1 MRYFFELLGRHGVVV
16 AFFWLA
22 LLEVMVFG
30 NLTKFSGFYLD
41 DWSML
46 KIFHFGPS
54 DFIDMTKNYLL
65 TWSLITL
72 RPVQAPFHAA
82 LYSAFGL
89 HPFGY
94 HFVMAAMDIVS
105 AQFFYLIV
113 VAVFKRKD
121 VAMIAASLALV
132 DPRHDTTHNWVLCS
146 SVALSQ
152 ILTMFSIWLAVIGV
166 QRNSKSLKLWSLVPY
181 ALMVWNYE
189 MFLPIAV
196 LNAFVLGQSEKSS
209 KFFRRFIVWGLYYSI
224 PVVLLL
230 AFHKFWLPLLIKPT
244 IHEVVFDLKQIFFT
258 IYDGFMLQ
266 LGPATISYFIEQ
278 LTLNWSDLPTRIH
291 VLSCAAILAL
301 VLLLVRFSGDRAE
314 LPTKPLFHI
323 CFAGLA
329 VIFLSYVIFGLNK
342 EYQPALASIYNRVN
356 TGGTWGGALIVAAV
370 LVASIQHIGC
380 TRALREVLL
389 ALAFASGL
397 IFYAGVDWCFER
409 PWIVSWQTQ
418 QNIKSVL
425 VEVKGQLR
433 DGDSVILLNCP
444 RYVSWTPVFDGVWD
458 FDRMVQIVTNN
469 QRIGGNVVSERLSLT
484 KTTLTDTAHGFM
496 AGDYAIASTYF
507 LLPDHRKVLKIQDA
521 NQFVDE
527 VERNGMKYGL
537 DPAMPNLWR
546 RQLLRLPNEGRSNG
560 LGPEVHQNVILKSL
574 DN

>member
-1 MRYFFELLGRHGVVV
+1 MNQFFNTLRQRDSVV
-16 AFFWLA
+16 ALLWFV
-22 LLEVMVFG
+22 LLEFLVFG
-30 NLTKFSGFYLD
+30 TITKLSGFYLD

-46 KIFHFGPS
+46 KIFHFGPN
-54 DFIDMTKNYLL
+54 DFWGMTKNYLL
-65 TWSLITL
+65 TWPLITL

-89 HPFGY
+89 HAFGY
-94 HFVMAAMDIVS
+94 HFAIAAMDTLS
-105 AQFFYLIV
+105 ALLFYLLV
-113 VAVFKRKD
+113 KAVFKRKD
-121 VAMIAASLALV
+121 LAIIAASLALL

-152 ILTMFSIWLAVIGV
+152 LLTMFSIWLAVLGV
-166 QRNSKSLKLWSLVPY
+166 QRNSLSLKLWSLLPY

-189 MFLPIAV
+189 MFLPMAV
-196 LNAFVLGQSEKSS
+196 LNAFVLGQSEKRAE
-209 KFFRRFIVWGLYYSI
+209 FFRRFIAWGLYYSI

-244 IHEVVFDLKQIFFT
+244 IHAVVFDLKQIFFT
-258 IYDGFMLQ
+258 IYDGLMLQ
-266 LGPATISYFIEQ
+266 LGPATISYFFEQ
-278 LTLNWSDLPTRIH
+278 LTLNWADLPTRAH

-301 VLLLVRFSGDRAE
+301 AVLLLRHFIPPTESRA
-314 LPTKPLFHI
+314 LPLLHI
-323 CFAGLA
+323 CTAGLA

-356 TGGTWGGALIVAAV
+356 TGGTWGSALIVAA
-370 LVASIQHIGC
+370 LLLAAFERIGC
-380 TRALREVLL
+380 SQGLRQVVL
-389 ALAFASGL
+389 ALAFAFGL
-397 IFYAGVDWCFER
+397 IFYAGVNWCFER

-425 VEVKGQLR
+425 AEVKGQLR

-469 QRIGGNVVSERLSLT
+469 QHIAGNVVSERLSLT

-496 AGDYAIASTYF
+496 AGAYPITSVYF
-507 LLPDHRKVLKIQDA
+507 LMPDHRKLLKVEDA
-521 NQFVDE
+521 QNFIGE
-527 VERNGMKYGL
+527 VEQNGMKYGL
-537 DPAMPNLWR
+537 DPAMPNRWR
-546 RQLLRLPNEGRSNG
+546 RQLLDSSGGKTDP
-560 LGPEVHQNVILKSL
+560 
-574 DN
+574 